1 MLHFVGVV
9 VQAPSNPLEYALACY
24 PKSVF
29 EKLGIKTSKTLI
41 APPTN
46 IKAYHPE
53 FLGSRVDVPKL
64 SNTSVAYILDGTEII
79 DYTHFSL
86 AVHKTRRMA
95 IWVAWNIGGG
105 ALKKLSRSNISFK
118 NDPRIPDKHQAG
130 ESLYRSNDLDRGH
143 IARRADLIW
152 GSLTEAKKANTDSFF
167 FTNIAPQMND
177 FNHSGLGGIWGK
189 LEDAVFN
196 DVDVENLKISLI
208 GGPVFND
215 DDRTYRSIK
224 IPREF
229 YKIIFYKVNGVLKSK
244 AFLLTQN
251 IDSLEALELQA
262 FKVYEVALSELE
274 QRCKFR
280 FADSLKASIPEV
292 MMEDTR
298 RRQPIRSVEEI
309 MW

>member
-1 MLHFVGVV
+1 MT
-9 VQAPSNPLEYALACY
+9 S
-24 PKSVF
+24 
-29 EKLGIKTSKTLI
+29 IK
-41 APPTN
+41 
-46 IKAYHPE
+46 
-53 FLGSRVDVPKL
+53 
-64 SNTSVAYILDGTEII
+64 
-79 DYTHFSL
+79 
-86 AVHKTRRMA
+86 
-95 IWVAWNIGGG
+95 
-105 ALKKLSRSNISFK
+105 
-118 NDPRIPDKHQAG
+118 
-130 ESLYRSNDLDRGH
+130 
-143 IARRADLIW
+143 
-152 GSLTEAKKANTDSFF
+152 
-167 FTNIAPQMND
+167 
-177 FNHSGLGGIWGK
+177 SGLGGIWGK

-292 MMEDTR
+292 VLEDTR
-298 RRQPIRSVEEI
+298 QRQPIRSVEEI